1 MTLVGGISAPD
12 CKDISYARLGELKVG
27 SGLR

>member
-1 MTLVGGISAPD
+1 MTSVGGISAPA